1 MHAPTENDLILFG
14 GLRRQTLRGFF
25 DKLKRG
31 CRTDSLAFC
40 GKGKKLI
47 FEFHDHGTIDQL
59 NGTVVRIAGHGLHFG
74 KVSIVPRVCLRRRK
88 AAAKIQKFLP
98 GIADA
103 EGGTVVAQG
112 GDGQLCKTGDLM
124 IRFLLKK

>member
-1 MHAPTENDLILFG
+1 MPPGAIG
-14 GLRRQTLRGFF
+14 SQ
-25 DKLKRG
+25 
-31 CRTDSLAFC
+31 AFEKARLPN
-40 GKGKKLI
+40 GQPRFLQEGKKLV
-47 FEFHDHGTIDQL
+47 FELYDHGTIDQL

-74 KVSIVPRVCLRRRK
+74 KVSIVPRVCLRRCK

-112 GDGQLCKTGDLM
+112 GDGQLCKAGDLM